1 MHYRIRVNEYLLRD
15 YLLTVNGKELS
26 FRPRST
32 ARLIPGLAE
41 KVSAALHESFRVLQ
55 SEREIEVSG
64 TDRRVG
70 CRIASRDPKL
80 TIIQGGGDEEEV
92 AMAVAKAEVPA
103 PAGPLHLV
111 SGEDLQRLE
120 SRVNHLLRRGWRL
133 HGPLCFQPGTDLAVQ
148 ALLRTGDNDL

>member
-26 FRPRST
+26 FRPRTTS
-32 ARLIPGLAE
+32 RLIPGLAE

-55 SEREIEVSG
+55 SEREIEVNG
-64 TDRRVG
+64 TDRRVS

-80 TIIQGGGDEEEV
+80 TIISGGEQDGSETGTAALPV
-92 AMAVAKAEVPA
+92 AGVEIPQ

-120 SRVNHLLRRGWRL
+120 SRVNHLLRQGWRL
-133 HGPLCFQPGTDLAVQ
+133 HGPLCFRPGTDLAVQ
-148 ALLRTGDNDL
+148 AMVRE